1 MALETVEDIIRALQ
15 EHPEWREPLLDA
27 LLSDQ
32 YRQLPSRTDRLEE
45 ALARLAEESAKT
57 DQALR
62 ELSVSLQ
69 RSREEND
76 RAFAELRESLQRS
89 KEENDRSFA
98 ELRESLQRSKEE
110 NDRAFAELRE
120 SLQRSKEEN
129 DRAFAELRE
138 SLQRSREEND
148 RAFKEMR
155 ENTQLMKEETDRVI
169 DRLQRD
175 TAELKGYHLEEYYRH
190 HATAI
195 LGRYFR
201 SLKVVDKGDYLQK
214 LHEQSPMTD
223 EEWRQL
229 VSADL
234 FLRGRHQP
242 SGAEYLTVWEIS
254 WKIDRSDVQR
264 AIQRAELLR
273 RWEANTLPVV
283 AGKNI
288 TQGARRMAQQSG
300 VLVVQETT
308 VINGTSPAARG

>member
-62 ELSVSLQ
+62 ELSV
-69 RSREEND
+69 
-76 RAFAELRESLQRS
+76 
-89 KEENDRSFA
+89 
-98 ELRESLQRSKEE
+98 
-110 NDRAFAELRE
+110 
-120 SLQRSKEEN
+120 
-129 DRAFAELRE
+129 

-308 VINGTSPAARG
+308 VINGTSLAARG